1 MRMQILILLLIAV
14 CGTVS
19 AQSNTGNKNT
29 LLLGKQK
36 SFTIS
41 KATLIGDPVLHLSE
55 AYGNYRVTSYQIS
68 HVPKGEESKLLG
80 PFLIKSNAM
89 TTGYAADILRKAQP
103 GDKIFLEEVVA
114 VSNDANKLPLK
125 LASVA
130 IQVQ

>member
-1 MRMQILILLLIAV
+1 MQILMLLLITQ

-19 AQSNTGNKNT
+19 AQSNTGTKNT
-29 LLLGKQK
+29 LLLGKQR

-41 KATLIGDPVLHLSE
+41 KATLIDDPVLHLSE
-55 AYGNYRVTSYQIS
+55 AYKNYSITSYQIS
-68 HVPKGEESKLLG
+68 HVVKGKETELVG

-89 TTGYAADILRKAQP
+89 TIGHAADILRKVQP

-114 VSNDANKLPLK
+114 LSNDANKLPLK